1 MDDLLFVIFIRNC
14 KTMKDYGASLSWPE
28 PPRALGETARKFEAM
43 FCRWRGYMVIRRVP
57 AEDRDMLRR

>member
-1 MDDLLFVIFIRNC
+1 
-14 KTMKDYGASLSWPE
+14 MKDYGASLSWPE